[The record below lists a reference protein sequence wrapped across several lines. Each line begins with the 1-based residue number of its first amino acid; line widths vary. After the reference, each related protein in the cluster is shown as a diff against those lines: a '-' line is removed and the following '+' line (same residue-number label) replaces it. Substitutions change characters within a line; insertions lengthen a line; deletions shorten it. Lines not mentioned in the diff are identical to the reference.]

1 MQEKEQCQGQR
12 KGGNNVNIVLSS
24 QSTSAEQRQFSQLTP
39 LLSQGSG
46 AAATA
51 PTATATQQ
59 AGVMGKFKL
68 RPVQATT
75 LGHMAEIRKRVN
87 SARVLVVQ
95 PCGTGKSLYF
105 TNFAKTKDTIVILAQ
120 PFVSLTQQTTTD
132 AITSKISTSTQAGIP
147 LKQMVLSEGLLIISS
162 YEKLHTL
169 VFCLSPFYLSI
180 YGKKRLMH
188 LLQGDA
194 G

>member
-1 MQEKEQCQGQR
+1 
-12 KGGNNVNIVLSS
+12 
-24 QSTSAEQRQFSQLTP
+24 
-39 LLSQGSG
+39 
-46 AAATA
+46 
-51 PTATATQQ
+51 
-59 AGVMGKFKL
+59 MGKLKL